1 MSRQSL
7 LAGPPAAPRPAGPPA
22 PRLAGPPAPRL
33 AGPPAPRLAGP
44 PATVPGR
51 TAAPG
56 GSS

>member
-1 MSRQSL
+1 MGNRSL
-7 LAGPPAAPRPAGPPA
+7 LAGPPAA
-22 PRLAGPPAPRL
+22 
-33 AGPPAPRLAGP
+33 RLAGP